1 MTVTSSRVEK
11 LMCMAETSSRGRREA
26 ISLDLD
32 FGMET
37 RKLGSD
43 SSETFPPNGTENL
56 RKSRKRKARDDDD
69 DNREDGDGELAMP
82 GTSWHG
88 PWTSSRANFKP
99 SIPAKPDRRQQKP
112 TDEPPVKRRAV
123 GKPTASATMTR
134 PTSASLAVSAK
145 KGEKLTAP
153 GSPGRVLTRAAV
165 AELLERRSEHV
176 RRFEASASERG
187 SAVRPAEPRGV
198 ARRDSQG
205 SSRDGQGKAEKAA
218 IPRATGGERTG
229 LALKC
234 KSARVASRSKLG
246 ENVQS
251 SGRGSGKKEGAVP
264 SAVKPSIH
272 AELERDDGGSAVG
285 EGSGKGLSFSCN
297 RVRPLG
303 AEGRRPGARPA
314 TMGRA
319 KPAAAR
325 QGAPEA
331 ECRLKVP
338 AKKRAP
344 SVASKRPKVQLKI
357 GPGRPAMVPGAGRE
371 EQDRLTAKNNA
382 ELRARGEEEEERA
395 IPELAINAVRVKERG
410 GRNVGESVVERVR
423 PNVAVVPPKAR
434 LAVQPDWEMSAI
446 VETETTVY
454 GHDDPPRSA
463 SLAVVGD
470 EGGGG
475 QPCRMEVDL
484 PPPSFAGG
492 GTAEPCRLHVV
503 LDTNVLLQELPL
515 VRRLR
520 EWRVP
525 GLGAPTLLVPWAVL
539 QELGSLKGGRRR
551 AARGATASAGEEEA
565 ADGGTAGMVERA
577 TSYLNDCLARRL
589 PRLRGQSVQEASQ
602 RPCGL
607 LEESNNDGVL
617 QCSLQCKQQHPSART
632 LLLTDDVNLCSK
644 ALVSGLNAC
653 TVRNLAAELG
663 RIADEEAGAPAPP
676 RRVAPSSPECQ
687 LAAGMDR
694 SRARAGDRTAVSTRG
709 QGPAGHG
716 QKDAGYQLT
725 QRIHRLLHTDFK
737 DALAAI
743 VEEEMKLA
751 YDDKWLDVVCMPPPY
766 TLAHALH
773 CLNKHWS
780 AVFGSVVR
788 RGLQQ
793 TVMALQKQ
801 QHRRVWGRKDVA
813 DARWAPASLDGAL
826 TILREFGKRSEYGGS
841 VPRAYA
847 ALMPLKRLGNQVVEA
862 VGGDEVAGDEVAA
875 DDDDDAAAAEEE
887 EAASTRSAP
896 RAAEGP
902 AVVDAGAP
910 GAAAGPA
917 SGDPW
922 EVLEDVWRAVDQ
934 SRELICGHAGRLTV
948 SAEVSSVARP
958 DWAFLQELVPA
969 VRTLASSVGAVL
981 ESNCSEHSITQ
992 LCNVLQGFVNCQVL
1006 RLRQCTLTPQSL
1018 FQCLFGPQQR
1028 EKLEIGCAQ
1037 LVEAAAMLEG
1047 ARLSLMPHA
1056 LLAGWS

>member
-1 MTVTSSRVEK
+1 
-11 LMCMAETSSRGRREA
+11 
-26 ISLDLD
+26 
-32 FGMET
+32 MET

-43 SSETFPPNGTENL
+43 SSETFPPLDGTKNQ
-56 RKSRKRKARDDDD
+56 RQSRKRKARDDDD
-69 DNREDGDGELAMP
+69 DNDDDNNREDGDGELSMP

-88 PWTSSRANFKP
+88 PWTSSRANSKP

-123 GKPTASATMTR
+123 GKPTAPATKTR
-134 PTSASLAVSAK
+134 PPSASLAVSAK

-165 AELLERRSEHV
+165 AELLERRSERV
-176 RRFEASASERG
+176 RRFEASANERD

-205 SSRDGQGKAEKAA
+205 SSHDGQGKAEEAA

-251 SGRGSGKKEGAVP
+251 SGRGSGKKEGAVL
-264 SAVKPSIH
+264 SAVKPSRR
-272 AELERDDGGSAVG
+272 AELERDDDGGAVG
-285 EGSGKGLSFSCN
+285 EGSGKGWSFSWN

-303 AEGRRPGARPA
+303 AEGRRPVTRPA
-314 TMGRA
+314 TKERA

-325 QGAPEA
+325 RGAPEA

-344 SVASKRPKVQLKI
+344 SVASEPPKVQLKI
-357 GPGRPAMVPGAGRE
+357 GPGRPAVVPGVGRK
-371 EQDRLTAKNNA
+371 EQGRLTAKNNT
-382 ELRARGEEEEERA
+382 ELRAGREEEEERA

-410 GRNVGESVVERVR
+410 GRNVGKSVVERVR

-434 LAVQPDWEMSAI
+434 HVVQPNWEMSAV
-446 VETETTVY
+446 VETETTAY

-463 SLAVVGD
+463 SLPVVAD

-484 PPPSFAGG
+484 PAPSFAGG

-520 EWRVP
+520 EWHVP

-551 AARGATASAGEEEA
+551 AARGATASAGGEEE
-565 ADGGTAGMVERA
+565 ADGGTAAMVERA

-663 RIADEEAGAPAPP
+663 RIAHEEAGAPAPP

-687 LAAGMDR
+687 LAAGMDH

-725 QRIHRLLHTDFK
+725 QRIHQLLHTDFK

-780 AVFGSVVR
+780 TVFGSVVR

-813 DARWAPASLDGAL
+813 DVCWAPASLDGAL
-826 TILREFGKRSEYGGS
+826 AILREFGKRSEYGGS
-841 VPRAYA
+841 IPRAYA
-847 ALMPLKRLGNQVVEA
+847 ALMPLKRLGNQEVVAA
-862 VGGDEVAGDEVAA
+862 VGGDEVAGDEEAA
-875 DDDDDAAAAEEE
+875 DDDVAAAEEE
-887 EAASTRSAP
+887 EETASTRSAP

-902 AVVDAGAP
+902 AVADAGPP

-934 SRELICGHAGRLTV
+934 SRELICGHAGRLTG
-948 SAEVSSVARP
+948 STGVSSVARP

-1056 LLAGWS
+1056 QLAGWS

>member
-1 MTVTSSRVEK
+1 
-11 LMCMAETSSRGRREA
+11 
-26 ISLDLD
+26 
-32 FGMET
+32 MET

-43 SSETFPPNGTENL
+43 SSETFPPLDGTKNQ
-56 RKSRKRKARDDDD
+56 RQSRKRKARDDDD
-69 DNREDGDGELAMP
+69 DNDDDNNREDGDGELSMP

-88 PWTSSRANFKP
+88 PWTSSRANSKP

-123 GKPTASATMTR
+123 GKPTAPVTKTR
-134 PTSASLAVSAK
+134 PPSASLAVSAK
-145 KGEKLTAP
+145 KGEKLTEP

-165 AELLERRSEHV
+165 AELLERRSERV
-176 RRFEASASERG
+176 RRFEASANERD

-205 SSRDGQGKAEKAA
+205 SSRDGQGKAEEAA

-264 SAVKPSIH
+264 SAVKPSRR
-272 AELERDDGGSAVG
+272 AELERDDDGGAVG
-285 EGSGKGLSFSCN
+285 EDSGKGWSFSWN

-303 AEGRRPGARPA
+303 AEGRRPATRPA
-314 TMGRA
+314 TKERA

-325 QGAPEA
+325 RGAPEA

-344 SVASKRPKVQLKI
+344 SVASEPPKVQLKI
-357 GPGRPAMVPGAGRE
+357 GPSRLAVVPGAGRK
-371 EQDRLTAKNNA
+371 EQGRLTAKNNT
-382 ELRARGEEEEERA
+382 ELRAGREEEEERA

-410 GRNVGESVVERVR
+410 GRNVGKSVVERVR

-434 LAVQPDWEMSAI
+434 HVVQPNWEMSAV
-446 VETETTVY
+446 VETETTAY

-463 SLAVVGD
+463 SLPVVAD
-470 EGGGG
+470 EGDGG

-484 PPPSFAGG
+484 PAPSFAGG
-492 GTAEPCRLHVV
+492 GTA
-503 LDTNVLLQELPL
+503 
-515 VRRLR
+515 
-520 EWRVP
+520 
-525 GLGAPTLLVPWAVL
+525 G
-539 QELGSLKGGRRR
+539 
-551 AARGATASAGEEEA
+551 
-565 ADGGTAGMVERA
+565 
-577 TSYLNDCLARRL
+577 
-589 PRLRGQSVQEASQ
+589 
-602 RPCGL
+602 GL

-663 RIADEEAGAPAPP
+663 RIAHEEAGAPAPP

-687 LAAGMDR
+687 LAAGMDH

-813 DARWAPASLDGAL
+813 DVRWAPASLDGAL
-826 TILREFGKRSEYGGS
+826 AILREFGKRSEYGGS
-841 VPRAYA
+841 IPRAYA
-847 ALMPLKRLGNQVVEA
+847 ALMPLKRLGNQEVVA
-862 VGGDEVAGDEVAA
+862 GVGGDEVAGDEEAA
-875 DDDDDAAAAEEE
+875 DDDVATAEEE
-887 EAASTRSAP
+887 EETASTRSAP
-896 RAAEGP
+896 WAAEGP
-902 AVVDAGAP
+902 AIAEAGPP

-934 SRELICGHAGRLTV
+934 SRELICGHAGRLTGSTGV
-948 SAEVSSVARP
+948 LSVARP

-992 LCNVLQGFVNCQVL
+992 LCNVLQGFVNCQVGEAGDWMCPAGGGGGDAGGSASVADATRTAR
-1006 RLRQCTLTPQSL
+1006 RLVLSASWGGRLPPWPPPAPPPPPLPLLLTPSPML
-1018 FQCLFGPQQR
+1018 C
-1028 EKLEIGCAQ
+1028 Q
-1037 LVEAAAMLEG
+1037 L
-1047 ARLSLMPHA
+1047 
-1056 LLAGWS
+1056 

>member
-525 GLGAPTLLVPWAVL
+525 
-539 QELGSLKGGRRR
+539 
-551 AARGATASAGEEEA
+551 
-565 ADGGTAGMVERA
+565 
-577 TSYLNDCLARRL
+577 
-589 PRLRGQSVQEASQ
+589 
-602 RPCGL
+602 
-607 LEESNNDGVL
+607 
-617 QCSLQCKQQHPSART
+617 
-632 LLLTDDVNLCSK
+632 
-644 ALVSGLNAC
+644 
-653 TVRNLAAELG
+653 
-663 RIADEEAGAPAPP
+663 
-676 RRVAPSSPECQ
+676 VAPSSPECQ

-847 ALMPLKRLGNQVVEA
+847 ALMPLKRLGNQEVVEA

>member
-1 MTVTSSRVEK
+1 M
-11 LMCMAETSSRGRREA
+11 ETS
-26 ISLDLD
+26 
-32 FGMET
+32 
-37 RKLGSD
+37 KLGSD
-43 SSETFPPNGTENL
+43 SPETFTPPDGTKN
-56 RKSRKRKARDDDD
+56 RRQSRKRKARDDDD
-69 DNREDGDGELAMP
+69 DDDDNNREDGGGELAMP

-88 PWTSSRANFKP
+88 PWTSSRVNSKT
-99 SIPAKPDRRQQKP
+99 SVPAKPDRRQQKP
-112 TDEPPVKRRAV
+112 ADEPPVKRRAV
-123 GKPTASATMTR
+123 GKPNAPATTTR
-134 PTSASLAVSAK
+134 PPSASLTVAVSAK
-145 KGEKLTAP
+145 KGEKLTASS
-153 GSPGRVLTRAAV
+153 SPGGVLTRAA
-165 AELLERRSEHV
+165 AAGLLERRPERV
-176 RRFEASASERG
+176 RRFEASANERG

-198 ARRDSQG
+198 ASRDSQG
-205 SSRDGQGKAEKAA
+205 SPRDGQGKAEEAA
-218 IPRATGGERTG
+218 SSRATGGERTG

-234 KSARVASRSKLG
+234 KSAREASRSKLA

-264 SAVKPSIH
+264 SAVKPSRR
-272 AELERDDGGSAVG
+272 AELERDDDGGDVG
-285 EGSGKGLSFSCN
+285 EGSGKGWSFSWN

-303 AEGRRPGARPA
+303 AEGRRPAARPA
-314 TMGRA
+314 SKGGA

-325 QGAPEA
+325 RGTSEA

-344 SVASKRPKVQLKI
+344 SVTSKRPKVQLKI
-357 GPGRPAMVPGAGRE
+357 GPGRPAAVLGAGRE
-371 EQDRLTAKNNA
+371 EQGRLTVKNNTK
-382 ELRARGEEEEERA
+382 LRAGGEEEEEERA
-395 IPELAINAVRVKERG
+395 IPELCINAVRVKERG
-410 GRNVGESVVERVR
+410 RHNEGKSVVERGR
-423 PNVAVVPPKAR
+423 LKVAVVPPKAR
-434 LAVQPDWEMSAI
+434 LPAQPDWEMTAV
-446 VETETTVY
+446 VETETAPS

-463 SLAVVGD
+463 LPVVGD

-475 QPCRMEVDL
+475 QPCSMEVDF
-484 PPPSFAGG
+484 PAPSFA
-492 GTAEPCRLHVV
+492 
-503 LDTNVLLQELPL
+503 
-515 VRRLR
+515 
-520 EWRVP
+520 
-525 GLGAPTLLVPWAVL
+525 
-539 QELGSLKGGRRR
+539 S
-551 AARGATASAGEEEA
+551 
-565 ADGGTAGMVERA
+565 GGTAG
-577 TSYLNDCLARRL
+577 
-589 PRLRGQSVQEASQ
+589 
-602 RPCGL
+602 GL

-617 QCSLQCKQQHPSART
+617 QCILQCTQQHPSAHT

-663 RIADEEAGAPAPP
+663 RIADEEAGAPALP

-687 LAAGMDR
+687 LAAGMNH
-694 SRARAGDRTAVSTRG
+694 SIARAGDRTPVSTRG
-709 QGPAGHG
+709 QGPVGRG
-716 QKDAGYQLT
+716 QKDAGSQLT

-773 CLNKHWS
+773 CLNKHWT

-801 QHRRVWGRKDVA
+801 QHRRVWGRTGAA
-813 DARWAPASLDGAL
+813 DARGAPACLDRAL
-826 TILREFGKRSEYGGS
+826 EVLREFGKRSAYGGS

-847 ALMPLKRLGNQVVEA
+847 ALMPLKRLGNQEVAVRGDEVAA
-862 VGGDEVAGDEVAA
+862 VGGDEVAA
-875 DDDDDAAAAEEE
+875 DDEAAAEEE
-887 EAASTRSAP
+887 ATSTRSAP

-902 AVVDAGAP
+902 AVADAGAP
-910 GAAAGPA
+910 GADAGPA
-917 SGDPW
+917 IRDPW

-934 SRELICGHAGRLTV
+934 SRDLICGHAGRLNG
-948 SAEVSSVARP
+948 SAGVSSVAQP
-958 DWAFLQELVPA
+958 EWAFLQELVPA
-969 VRTLASSVGAVL
+969 VRNLASSVGAVL

-992 LCNVLQGFVNCQVL
+992 LCIVLQGFVNCQVL

-1037 LVEAAAMLEG
+1037 LVEAAAALEG

-1056 LLAGWS
+1056 QLSGWS